1 VPIEKCVHCGW
12 SFNRTDPEDD
22 CLCPDCEAL
31 VMASFPEPEA
41 LVLDEAFTERIR
53 EFLRGERKHESQR

>member
-1 VPIEKCVHCGW
+1 MEKCVHCGW

-41 LVLDEAFTERIR
+41 LVLNGKETPAGVAYFAALFNR
-53 EFLRGERKHESQR
+53 